1 MAINDNS
8 LSGSKI
14 AKNTLILYFRMF
26 LLMIISLYTS
36 RVVLKVL
43 GVDDFG
49 IYNVVAGVV
58 AMFAILSQSLSTA
71 ISRFLTFELGKDNP
85 SKLQR
90 IFSTALSVQIFMAI
104 ALLIVCEPI
113 AIWFLNNHLQ
123 IPEAR
128 IYAANWVLQC
138 AILIFLINL
147 VAVPFNAAIIAHE
160 RMSAF
165 AYISLIEGGAK
176 LLIAFLITFSSFD
189 KLITYALLMLSV
201 DLLIKMMYVIYCR
214 LKFKECKYTFVYD
227 KSLLKEIGSF
237 AGWNF
242 IGNGVWILNTQGINV
257 LTNLFF
263 HVKVNAARGI
273 ATQVENAVKQFVNN
287 FTTALNPQI
296 TKSYAMGEYSY
307 MNKLIFSG
315 AKYSY
320 FLMFF
325 FALPIC
331 LETEQILNIWL
342 HKVPEYSI
350 VFVRLTFVAS
360 LCTVTADTLV
370 RVMFAT
376 GKIKK
381 YQIVVGLIGLM
392 NFPITYLAFKFGC
405 PPWAAYVIYAF
416 IYFVL
421 IFVRLFLV
429 KELITLSAREYIKQV
444 LLKIFFVTLVSS
456 ILPFAVRYFMPQN
469 LIRLIIVFILSFV
482 SCIISIYIFGLDK
495 NERIFFFNKLK
506 TLIHKR

>member
-1 MAINDNS
+1 
-8 LSGSKI
+8 
-14 AKNTLILYFRMF
+14 
-26 LLMIISLYTS
+26 
-36 RVVLKVL
+36 
-43 GVDDFG
+43 
-49 IYNVVAGVV
+49 
-58 AMFAILSQSLSTA
+58 
-71 ISRFLTFELGKDNP
+71 
-85 SKLQR
+85 
-90 IFSTALSVQIFMAI
+90 
-104 ALLIVCEPI
+104 
-113 AIWFLNNHLQ
+113 
-123 IPEAR
+123 
-128 IYAANWVLQC
+128 
-138 AILIFLINL
+138 
-147 VAVPFNAAIIAHE
+147 
-160 RMSAF
+160 
-165 AYISLIEGGAK
+165 
-176 LLIAFLITFSSFD
+176 
-189 KLITYALLMLSV
+189 
-201 DLLIKMMYVIYCR
+201 
-214 LKFKECKYTFVYD
+214 
-227 KSLLKEIGSF
+227 
-237 AGWNF
+237 
-242 IGNGVWILNTQGINV
+242 
-257 LTNLFF
+257 
-263 HVKVNAARGI
+263 
-273 ATQVENAVKQFVNN
+273 
-287 FTTALNPQI
+287 
-296 TKSYAMGEYSY
+296 MGEYSY

-421 IFVRLFLV
+421 IFVRLILV

-469 LIRLIIVFILSFV
+469 LIRLIVVFILSFV

>member
-1 MAINDNS
+1 MATNDNS

-71 ISRFLTFELGKDNP
+71 ISRFLTFELGKNNP
-85 SKLQR
+85 NKLKR
-90 IFSTALSVQIFMAI
+90 IFSTALSVQIFMA
-104 ALLIVCEPI
+104 LGLIIICEPI
-113 AIWFLNNHLQ
+113 AIWFLNTHLQ
-123 IPEAR
+123 IPVTR
-128 IYAANWVLQC
+128 LYAANWVLQC
-138 AILIFLINL
+138 SILIFLINL
-147 VAVPFNAAIIAHE
+147 ISVPFNAAIIAHE

-165 AYISLIEGGAK
+165 AYISLIEGSAK

-189 KLITYALLMLSV
+189 KLITYAILMLLV
-201 DLLIKMMYVIYCR
+201 DLLTKGVYVIYCR
-214 LKFKECKYTFVYD
+214 KKFAECRYRFIYD

-242 IGNGVWILNTQGINV
+242 IGNGVWILNTQGINI

-263 HVKVNAARGI
+263 HVKVNAARGV
-273 ATQVENAVKQFVNN
+273 ATQVGNAVQQFVNN

-307 MNKLIFSG
+307 MNKLIFKG

-370 RVMFAT
+370 RAMFAT
-376 GKIKK
+376 GRIKK
-381 YQIVVGLIGLM
+381 YQIVVGTIGLM
-392 NFPITYLAFKFGC
+392 NFPLTYLAFKLGC
-405 PPWAAYVIYAF
+405 PPWAAYIVYAVIYF
-416 IYFVL
+416 IL

-429 KELITLSAREYIKQV
+429 KELITLSAGDYIKNV
-444 LLKIFFVTLVSS
+444 LLNILFVSTVSS
-456 ILPFAVRYFMPQN
+456 IFPFAIRYFMPQSMV
-469 LIRLIIVFILSFV
+469 RLLIVFVLSFI
-482 SCIISIYIFGLDK
+482 SCAASIYFLGLDK
-495 NERIFFFNKLK
+495 SEKAFFLGKLK
-506 TLIHKR
+506 KLLHRK

>member
-1 MAINDNS
+1 
-8 LSGSKI
+8 
-14 AKNTLILYFRMF
+14 
-26 LLMIISLYTS
+26 
-36 RVVLKVL
+36 
-43 GVDDFG
+43 
-49 IYNVVAGVV
+49 
-58 AMFAILSQSLSTA
+58 
-71 ISRFLTFELGKDNP
+71 
-85 SKLQR
+85 
-90 IFSTALSVQIFMAI
+90 
-104 ALLIVCEPI
+104 
-113 AIWFLNNHLQ
+113 
-123 IPEAR
+123 
-128 IYAANWVLQC
+128 
-138 AILIFLINL
+138 IFLINL

-469 LIRLIIVFILSFV
+469 LIRLIVVFILSFV